1 MRSFRSGLRVNVPI
15 AFQAIAHNKLR
26 GILTSLGIV
35 FGVASVIAMLAV
47 GRGAQEE
54 ILEQLRL
61 LGTNNIIITPVVEQE
76 EGKVEET
83 AEQERSREKRRFSNG
98 LTMADAL
105 SIQETIPGVSFVSPE
120 IVVETTVMRE
130 GLKRSG
136 KLVGIDTTFF
146 ATTDFRLFSGR
157 GLTPAHVSTASPVC
171 VIGYG
176 IRTKFFAR
184 EDPIGR
190 QIKCGSLWLTVVGVL
205 EDRQISQQNI
215 QHLGL
220 RDYNMDVYTPVTT
233 LLLRFKNRTLVTRQ
247 DIQEASRAFR
257 GGDGNATGDEKPKA
271 TVHQLD
277 RLVVRMAD
285 TKAMTPAAD
294 VMSRMLQR
302 RHNGVVDTQV
312 TIPEVLLKQ
321 EQRTREI
328 FNIVLGAIASISLLV
343 GGIGIM
349 NIMLASVLERTKEIG
364 IRRSLGATRRD
375 VILQFLSEAVSISV
389 VGGCIGIALGG
400 AMSFGVSELA
410 GIRTIVS
417 AGSVVLSFLI
427 SMSVGIAF
435 GILPARRAAQQ
446 DPIVALRYE

>member
-1 MRSFRSGLRVNVPI
+1 
-15 AFQAIAHNKLR
+15 
-26 GILTSLGIV
+26 
-35 FGVASVIAMLAV
+35 
-47 GRGAQEE
+47 
-54 ILEQLRL
+54 
-61 LGTNNIIITPVVEQE
+61 
-76 EGKVEET
+76 
-83 AEQERSREKRRFSNG
+83 
-98 LTMADAL
+98 
-105 SIQETIPGVSFVSPE
+105 
-120 IVVETTVMRE
+120 MRE

-146 ATTDFRLFSGR
+146 ATTDFRLFAGR
-157 GLTPAHVSTASPVC
+157 GLTPAHVAAAAPVC

-205 EDRQISQQNI
+205 EDRPISQQNI

-220 RDYNMDVYTPVTT
+220 RDYNMDVYTPATT

-247 DIQEASRAFR
+247 DIQEASRGFR
-257 GGDGNATGDEKPKA
+257 GGDGNSDGGEKAKA

-285 TKAMTPAAD
+285 TKAMAPAAD
-294 VMSRMLQR
+294 VMTRMLQR
-302 RHNGVVDTQV
+302 RHNGIVDTQV
-312 TIPEVLLKQ
+312 TIPEVLLQQ

-400 AMSFGVSELA
+400 AMSFGVSEFA
-410 GIRTIVS
+410 DIRTIVS
-417 AGSVVLSFLI
+417 AESVVLSFFI
-427 SMSVGIAF
+427 SMSVGVAF